1 MIECW
6 NKQNGWRGITYYQQY
21 VECSLHLIE
30 ILTDSYYNK
39 FSSAGIGEIKKKY
52 YGG

>member
-1 MIECW
+1 MTECC

-21 VECSLHLIE
+21 VEFSPHLIE
-30 ILTDSYYNK
+30 LLTDLYYNK
-39 FSSAGIGEIKKKY
+39 FPSKGFGEIKKKY